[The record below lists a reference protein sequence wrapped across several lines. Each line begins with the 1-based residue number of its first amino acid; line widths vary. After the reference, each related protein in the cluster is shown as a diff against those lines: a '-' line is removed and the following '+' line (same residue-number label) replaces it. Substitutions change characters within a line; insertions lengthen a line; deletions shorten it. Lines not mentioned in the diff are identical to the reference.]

1 MATTTNPAGD
11 SKVQQLIEKFGGW
24 AAVALISLVGFMYQ
38 GDRANMQASIA
49 ALEKVVASQG
59 RSIERVRE
67 SKLSKEEFKS
77 AQEVWIREAQG
88 MREDIRDLTKMLQ
101 QSQVIAK

>member
-1 MATTTNPAGD
+1 MTRTTNQAGEG
-11 SKVQQLIEKFGGW
+11 KLQAMIEKFGGW

-38 GDRANMQASIA
+38 GDRANTEASISS
-49 ALEKVVASQG
+49 LEKVVASQG
-59 RSIERVRE
+59 RSIEKVRE

-77 AQEVWIREAQG
+77 AQDVWIREAQG

-101 QSQVIAK
+101 QNQVLNK